1 MVKVRFSSQRIDHA
15 HRVPAV
21 TAPLTERERA
31 VLEAVIE
38 TYVQTA
44 EPAGSRTIAKRHQL
58 GLSPATI
65 RNTMSDLE
73 EKGYLYHPHTSAG
86 RIPTDLAYRVYVDYL
101 MRPPAV
107 APAQAQH
114 LRGELEGQRA
124 AVETI
129 LSRAA
134 QVLGVLTN
142 ELGVAVTPTI
152 DAAVLDRLDLLQV
165 STERLLLVLAL
176 RSGAVR
182 TIFVEVPAQLA
193 PESVQKVTVVLN
205 ERLAGLTLKEI
216 RATLADRLRD
226 ATPSEPGSSELL
238 NIFVQE
244 AEGLF
249 DVPISPSPSDPV
261 HLGSTQLLAGQPEFS
276 TREQLQGLLEV
287 TERRDLLRDAL
298 TARGGEGL
306 TITIGQEHADALRG
320 PDKRGAYDRY
330 GMGGVRVQGGG
341 GGFSSMQFDLSEA
354 LMVFMRDFGL
364 GGSGGSA
371 FESLFGGGPR
381 RDRRR
386 GHDIKVGL
394 KLTLAEVASGS
405 TKTVRIKSLEPC
417 PECSGTGATP
427 GTQPVRCGTC
437 GGSGEVRH
445 QAQSLFGQFLTVSPC
460 PTCAGE
466 GTVVPSPC
474 PRCGGDGRVTGE
486 TTIQIDVPAGVADP
500 PYLSLGGLRG
510 PGPRTCPPRDLTVRS

>member
-1 MVKVRFSSQRIDHA
+1 M
-15 HRVPAV
+15 
-21 TAPLTERERA
+21 TTPLTERERA

-44 EPAGSRTIAKRHQL
+44 EPAGSRTIATRHQL

-152 DAAVLDRLDLLQV
+152 DEAVLDRLDLLQV

-182 TIFVEVPAQLA
+182 TIFVEVPAELA
-193 PESVQKVTVVLN
+193 PEAVQKVTVVLN

-226 ATPSEPGSSELL
+226 ASTSEPGSSELL

-244 AEGLF
+244 ADGLF
-249 DVPISPSPSDPV
+249 DVPVTGV
-261 HLGSTQLLAGQPEFS
+261 HVGNTQGLAGQPEFA
-276 TREQLQGLLEV
+276 TRQQLQGLLEV
-287 TERRDLLRDAL
+287 TERRDLLRDAI

-306 TITIGQEHADALRG
+306 TITIGQEHADARLSSFTLVTSTYRFG
-320 PDKRGAYDRY
+320 PLTGVIGVMGPTRMAYDKIA
-330 GMGGVRVQGGG
+330 
-341 GGFSSMQFDLSEA
+341 A
-354 LMVFMRDFGL
+354 LVNHTSRL
-364 GGSGGSA
+364 
-371 FESLFGGGPR
+371 
-381 RDRRR
+381 
-386 GHDIKVGL
+386 VGEL
-394 KLTLAEVASGS
+394 
-405 TKTVRIKSLEPC
+405 LE
-417 PECSGTGATP
+417 
-427 GTQPVRCGTC
+427 
-437 GGSGEVRH
+437 
-445 QAQSLFGQFLTVSPC
+445 
-460 PTCAGE
+460 
-466 GTVVPSPC
+466 
-474 PRCGGDGRVTGE
+474 
-486 TTIQIDVPAGVADP
+486 
-500 PYLSLGGLRG
+500 
-510 PGPRTCPPRDLTVRS
+510 

>member
-1 MVKVRFSSQRIDHA
+1 MATSDE
-15 HRVPAV
+15 
-21 TAPLTERERA
+21 LTPRERR
-31 VLEAVIE
+31 VLEAVIQ

-44 EPAGSRTIAKRHQL
+44 EPAGSRVLTRRHDL
-58 GLSPATI
+58 GVSPATI

-101 MRPPAV
+101 MRPPTV

-152 DAAVLDRLDLLQV
+152 DEAVLDRLDLLQV

-238 NIFVQE
+238 NIFEQE

-249 DVPISPSPSDPV
+249 DVPAGGPV

-306 TITIGQEHADALRG
+306 TITIGQEHADARLSTFTLVTSTYRFG
-320 PDKRGAYDRY
+320 PLTGVI
-330 GMGGVRVQGGG
+330 GVMGPTR
-341 GGFSSMQFDLSEA
+341 MDYEKIAA
-354 LMVFMRDFGL
+354 LVNHTSRL
-364 GGSGGSA
+364 
-371 FESLFGGGPR
+371 
-381 RDRRR
+381 
-386 GHDIKVGL
+386 VGEL
-394 KLTLAEVASGS
+394 
-405 TKTVRIKSLEPC
+405 LE
-417 PECSGTGATP
+417 
-427 GTQPVRCGTC
+427 
-437 GGSGEVRH
+437 
-445 QAQSLFGQFLTVSPC
+445 
-460 PTCAGE
+460 
-466 GTVVPSPC
+466 
-474 PRCGGDGRVTGE
+474 
-486 TTIQIDVPAGVADP
+486 
-500 PYLSLGGLRG
+500 
-510 PGPRTCPPRDLTVRS
+510 